1 MDNERL
7 MEVHDEN
14 GNPVELKIPASSIR
28 MQDGQTAEEAIGSA
42 GQVNEIV
49 MNGQHYTPTNKVID
63 LGTVTGEKGDK
74 GDKGDTG
81 EQGPKGDKGDKGDQG
96 DTGATGSIGAT
107 GASAYEVAVAE
118 GFEGDEA
125 AWLASLKGEKGDK
138 GDTGAKGDKGD
149 TGDTGATG
157 ATGSQGPKGDKGDTG
172 DTGPQ
177 GQKGDKGDKGDQGDT
192 VLISETSQ
200 EFAGMIVN
208 DLTTGGGGAALSA
221 EMGVLLKRNINAVQ
235 ANIQALFSK
244 LDNMAFLTAE
254 DRAAAAP
261 STLDWQVPKVAL
273 TVVNSITNA
282 VITYGG
288 EEVNGAILVDAGET
302 IDLLVSGTT
311 GYVMDTVTA
320 QGATVIDNE
329 DGSFTVRVKVNSN
342 MTLEVSGT
350 AVVVVVVVVV
360 GYQLTGCTKVSGP
373 DNAVLNGRMTIL
385 LEAADRC
392 EMTADGISVTGGTAT
407 VNISDDGLQATVEI
421 VVIGDV
427 TVTAVAEDGK
437 HIRNGLLFYLDGCLP
452 GSDADA
458 WTDRIAGLAFAKG
471 SSVTVAND
479 GNSNPIGFNLGVG
492 EGALID
498 KVMALMANGAVDT
511 ATELKYVNNGK
522 LAGSGTA
529 LNMAAVTVEVAYKSS
544 VIDQKIFAFHFSKD
558 DRDSATI
565 TAPFFVQSSAA
576 SLIKGVKGINGN
588 TNGKL
593 KYQLAPAAGAKT
605 ISQSSARGIANG
617 AALSTVTIGS
627 ADHIGERNYGGMWIG
642 ACAYSTAGSPTN
654 VVAQE
659 IYSIRI
665 YNRILT
671 EDEVK
676 YNQWV
681 DDQRYSMGLNLTKP
695 AEE

>member
-1 MDNERL
+1 
-7 MEVHDEN
+7 
-14 GNPVELKIPASSIR
+14 
-28 MQDGQTAEEAIGSA
+28 
-42 GQVNEIV
+42 
-49 MNGQHYTPTNKVID
+49 
-63 LGTVTGEKGDK
+63 
-74 GDKGDTG
+74 
-81 EQGPKGDKGDKGDQG
+81 
-96 DTGATGSIGAT
+96 
-107 GASAYEVAVAE
+107 
-118 GFEGDEA
+118 
-125 AWLASLKGEKGDK
+125 
-138 GDTGAKGDKGD
+138 
-149 TGDTGATG
+149 
-157 ATGSQGPKGDKGDTG
+157 
-172 DTGPQ
+172 
-177 GQKGDKGDKGDQGDT
+177 
-192 VLISETSQ
+192 
-200 EFAGMIVN
+200 
-208 DLTTGGGGAALSA
+208 
-221 EMGVLLKRNINAVQ
+221 MGVLLKRNINAVQ

-244 LDNMAFLTAE
+244 LANMAFLTAE

-350 AVVVVVVVVV
+350 AVVVVVVVV

-373 DNAVLNGRMTIL
+373 DNAVLNGRMTIV

-492 EGALID
+492 EGTSID

-511 ATELKYVNNGK
+511 ATELKYVNDGK
-522 LAGSGTA
+522 LASSGTA
-529 LNMAAVTVEVAYKSS
+529 LDMTAVTIEVAYKSN
-544 VIDQKIFAFHFSKD
+544 VVDNKVFPFHFSKD

-565 TAPFFVQSSAA
+565 TAPFFCQSGTT
-576 SLIKGVKGINGN
+576 SLIKGIKGINGN

-593 KYQLAPAAGAKT
+593 KYALSPVAGAKT

-617 AALSTVTIGS
+617 VSLTTITIS
-627 ADHIGERNYGGMWIG
+627 SSDHIGERNYGGMWIG
-642 ACAYSTAGSPTN
+642 CAAYSAAGQPSNVTAM
-654 VVAQE
+654 E

-681 DDQRYSMGLNLTKP
+681 DDQRYGMGLNLTKP
-695 AEE
+695 VEE